1 MKGQI
6 TKVDMTHRLYKIKT
20 DISRESSY
28 PKWDRKERDAAQQAL
43 NCVLDILDEYR
54 Y

>member
-28 PKWDRKERDAAQQAL
+28 PKWDRKERDAAQRILL
-43 NCVLDILDEYR
+43 NVLEHLDEYS